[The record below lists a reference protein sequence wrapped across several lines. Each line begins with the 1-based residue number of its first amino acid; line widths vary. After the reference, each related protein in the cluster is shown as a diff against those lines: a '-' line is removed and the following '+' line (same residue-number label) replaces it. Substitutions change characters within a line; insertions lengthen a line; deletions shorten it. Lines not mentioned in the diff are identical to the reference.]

1 MAGRN
6 ADNRLPRGLLEALV
20 LPQVT
25 LSAVNAGGN
34 TVSTNISSNEAAFV
48 NGVFSKEV
56 IMSETSRAQT
66 AVNDIKAG
74 LANGTVAFVLPGVSL
89 MIFPVGLVITGL
101 WTVLAFATYGYGTY
115 NRINY
120 RHTFRTRSL
129 MAGKGV
135 QKTI

>member
-1 MAGRN
+1 MLTST
-6 ADNRLPRGLLEALV
+6 LPRGLLEALV

-25 LSAVNAGGN
+25 LNAVNAGGT

-56 IMSETSRAQT
+56 IMSETSRAQA
-66 AVNDIKAG
+66 AVNDMKAG

-101 WTVLAFATYGYGTY
+101 WTVLGFAAYGYGTY